1 VIVTKDSG
9 RRGGVEAKL
18 AAARKTNCRVIV
30 IRRPETPTCGPIFDH
45 PATLITALKDIVYK
59 KRRHRMIYL
68 TNIDSVEP
76 DQKMNREKGFAA
88 MELRWLLSEANAP
101 VTLCTIGHTRKQKGG
116 ERVEL
121 KKGDCLFIPRGVVH
135 SHKVTEDPV
144 ETYCIYI
151 GAGSIEKTGYVLDE
165 K

>member
-1 VIVTKDSG
+1 
-9 RRGGVEAKL
+9 
-18 AAARKTNCRVIV
+18 
-30 IRRPETPTCGPIFDH
+30 
-45 PATLITALKDIVYK
+45 
-59 KRRHRMIYL
+59 MIYL

-76 DQKMNREKGFAA
+76 DQKMNQEKGFAA
-88 MELRWLLSEANAP
+88 MELRWLLSGANAP

-116 ERVEL
+116 EHRLHHHLHADEVILMLHGKAIEVVGDERVEL

-151 GAGSIEKTGYVLDE
+151 GAGSIDKTGYVLDE

>member
-1 VIVTKDSG
+1 
-9 RRGGVEAKL
+9 
-18 AAARKTNCRVIV
+18 
-30 IRRPETPTCGPIFDH
+30 
-45 PATLITALKDIVYK
+45 
-59 KRRHRMIYL
+59 MIYL

-76 DQKMNREKGFAA
+76 DQKMNQEKGFAA
-88 MELRWLLSEANAP
+88 MELRWLLSGANAP

-116 ERVEL
+116 EHRLHHHLYADEVILMLHGKAIEVVGDERVEL

-151 GAGSIEKTGYVLDE
+151 GAGSIDKTGYVLDE

>member
-1 VIVTKDSG
+1 
-9 RRGGVEAKL
+9 
-18 AAARKTNCRVIV
+18 
-30 IRRPETPTCGPIFDH
+30 
-45 PATLITALKDIVYK
+45 
-59 KRRHRMIYL
+59 MIYL

-76 DQKMNREKGFAA
+76 DQKMNQEKGFAA
-88 MELRWLLSEANAP
+88 MELRWLLSGANAP

-116 ERVEL
+116 EHRLHHHLHADEVILMLHGKAIEVVGDERVEL

>member
-1 VIVTKDSG
+1 
-9 RRGGVEAKL
+9 
-18 AAARKTNCRVIV
+18 
-30 IRRPETPTCGPIFDH
+30 
-45 PATLITALKDIVYK
+45 
-59 KRRHRMIYL
+59 MIYH

-76 DQKMNREKGFAA
+76 DRKMNREKGFSA

-101 VTLCTIGHTRKQKGG
+101 VSLCTIGHTRKQKGG
-116 ERVEL
+116 EHRAHHHLHADEVILMLQGRAIEVVGDEQVEL

-135 SHKVTEDPV
+135 SHRVTEEPV

>member
-1 VIVTKDSG
+1 
-9 RRGGVEAKL
+9 
-18 AAARKTNCRVIV
+18 
-30 IRRPETPTCGPIFDH
+30 
-45 PATLITALKDIVYK
+45 
-59 KRRHRMIYL
+59 MIYL
-68 TNIDSVEP
+68 TNIESVEP

-116 ERVEL
+116 EHRAHHHLHADEVILMLQGKAVEVVGDEQVEL

-135 SHKVTEDPV
+135 SHKVTEEPV